1 MKPLF
6 VLALAI
12 LCHTVLQA
20 QHLGRTA
27 SRNNF
32 TITADVADAPQVKW
46 QFNTQRPIVASPV
59 INGNSLFAGGGDST
73 LYALDKRTGKE
84 LWKYRTGGA
93 VNASVV
99 CDGNAVFFLSAD
111 GIFYALDIHRGQLL
125 WQFKTEGEGRTDTW
139 DYFLSS
145 AAIYDGVIYFGSGDC
160 HIYALDVR
168 NGQLRWKFKTG
179 GPVHASPT
187 ISDNAILIGSYDGFF
202 YALETNGQL
211 RWKFDTIGERYFP
224 AGEIQF
230 HAVAADSSVYF
241 CSRDYNVYALH
252 ARTGKGLW
260 VYREPGSWTSVPSLA
275 GNRLLVTTSDTR
287 RVLSFH
293 TGFGDLQ
300 WKADAT
306 INIFSSI
313 TTTPKFGYVGTLN
326 GKLYK
331 IDLSTGHIRDIFQTA
346 ASKIAYNKFYDPATQ
361 QLRTNLMETYQ
372 QDYIKMYEAYLEMG
386 SILSTPW
393 IENGVLY
400 FGSSDGSIYAL
411 Q

>member
-6 VLALAI
+6 VIALAI
-12 LCHTVLQA
+12 LGQITLQA
-20 QHLGRTA
+20 QHLGHTA

-32 TITADVADAPQVKW
+32 TITADIADAPQVKW
-46 QFNTQRPIVASPV
+46 QFKTQKPIVASPV
-59 INGNSLFAGGGDST
+59 INGNFLFAGGGDST
-73 LYALDKRTGKE
+73 LYALDKRTGKV

-93 VNASVV
+93 INASVA
-99 CDGNAVFFLSAD
+99 CDGNAVFFLSED
-111 GIFYALDIHRGQLL
+111 GTFYALDIQRGQLL
-125 WQFKTEGEGRTDTW
+125 WKFKTGGEMRTDTW

-145 AAIYDGVIYFGSGDC
+145 AAIHDGVIYFGSGDS
-160 HIYALDVR
+160 HVYALNAR

-187 ISDNAILIGSYDGFF
+187 ISDNTILIGSYDGFF
-202 YALETNGQL
+202 YALEPDGQL

-224 AGEIQF
+224 TGEVQF

-241 CSRDYNVYALH
+241 CSRDYNAYALH
-252 ARTGKGLW
+252 IRTGKGLW

-275 GNRLLVTTSDTR
+275 GDRLLVTTSDTR
-287 RVLSFH
+287 RILSFNASY
-293 TGFGDLQ
+293 GDMQ

-313 TTTPKFGYVGTLN
+313 TTTPKFGYVGALN

-331 IDLSTGHIRDIFQTA
+331 IDLSTGNIRDIFQTA
-346 ASKIAYNKFYDPATQ
+346 ASKKNYGRFYDPATQ
-361 QLRTNLMETYQ
+361 QLRTNLIDSYQ
-372 QDYIKMYEAYLEMG
+372 NNYIKMYEDFLEMG

-400 FGSSDGSIYAL
+400 FGSTDGGIYAL